1 MKEITVRDFF
11 DAKKKD
17 MALSLVTEPDTL
29 GKKIVSPHVNR
40 PGLAL
45 SGYLEVFAAE
55 RIQVF
60 GETEVRYLQTLREEI
75 LDQRMRDIFKTEI
88 PCIIVSKGL
97 TLPPNLEYM
106 ANDLNIAILSSR
118 LSTINLIQ
126 HLSRYLQ
133 DIFALEKTIH
143 ATLVNVFGM
152 GILLTGKSGIGKS
165 ECALDLVHRGH
176 SLVGD
181 DLITLRYLD
190 NQLIGRSG
198 REFGHFME
206 IRGVGF
212 VNVEKM
218 FGIERVR
225 RQETIDMQIEL
236 MPWQENM
243 DYERIGLA
251 NNYAEHLG
259 VKIPII
265 YLPVSPGKNVS
276 VIVEVAAMNMI
287 LKGIGYDAA
296 EDFNHKIQE
305 EIRKKS
311 ILRNLDLKEAPDE
324 EKNGKDRK

>member
-1 MKEITVRDFF
+1 MKDITVREFF

-17 MALSLVTEPDTL
+17 LALALVTEPDTL
-29 GKKIVSPHVNR
+29 SKKIASPHVNR

-45 SGYLEVFAAE
+45 AGFLEVFSSE

-60 GETEVRYLQTLREEI
+60 GETEVRFLQSLKEEDLVFRI
-75 LDQRMRDIFKTEI
+75 RDMFKTDI
-88 PCIIVSKGL
+88 PCIIVTKGL
-97 TLPPNLEYM
+97 TLPPVIEFL
-106 ANDLNIAILSSR
+106 ANDLNIALLSSR

-126 HLSRYLQ
+126 QLTRYLQ
-133 DIFALEKTIH
+133 DYFALEKTIH
-143 ATLVNVFGM
+143 ATLVDVFGL

-190 NQLIGRSG
+190 DQLIGRSG
-198 REFGHFME
+198 REYGYFME

-212 VNVEKM
+212 VNAERM
-218 FGIERVR
+218 FGIERTR
-225 RQETIDMQIEL
+225 KQKTIDIQIEL

-259 VKIPII
+259 VKLPII

-287 LKGIGYDAA
+287 LKGVGYDAA
-296 EDFNHKIQE
+296 EDFNQKIHE
-305 EIRKKS
+305 EIRRKTLQKK
-311 ILRNLDLKEAPDE
+311 IEDDA
-324 EKNGKDRK
+324 KNSDRDQ

>member
-1 MKEITVRDFF
+1 MKEITVREFF

-17 MALSLVTEPDTL
+17 LALSLVTEPETL
-29 GKKIVSPHVNR
+29 AKKVNSPHVNR

-45 SGYLEVFAAE
+45 AGYLEVFSAE

-60 GETEVRYLQTLREEI
+60 GETEVRYLQSLKEDDLVARV
-75 LDQRMRDIFKTEI
+75 RDMFKTDI
-88 PCIIVSKGL
+88 PCIIITKGL
-97 TLPPNLEYM
+97 TLPPVIEYL
-106 ANDLNIAILSSR
+106 ANDLNIAMLSSR

-133 DIFALEKTIH
+133 DLFALEKTIH
-143 ATLVNVFGM
+143 ATLVDVFGL
-152 GILLTGKSGIGKS
+152 GIMLTGKSGIGKS

-181 DLITLRYLD
+181 DLISLRYLD
-190 NQLIGRSG
+190 DQLYGRPG

-212 VNVEKM
+212 VNVERM
-218 FGIERVR
+218 FGIERTR
-225 RQETIDMQIEL
+225 RQKSIDLQIEL

-251 NNYAEHLG
+251 NSYAEHLG

-287 LKGIGYDAA
+287 LKGVGYDAA
-296 EDFNHKIQE
+296 EDFNRKVHD
-305 EIRKKS
+305 EIRKKTMQKK
-311 ILRNLDLKEAPDE
+311 IEDD
-324 EKNGKDRK
+324 EKNSDSNE

>member
-1 MKEITVRDFF
+1 MKEITVREFF

-17 MALSLVTEPDTL
+17 LALSLVTEPETL
-29 GKKIVSPHVNR
+29 SKKVNSPHVNR

-45 SGYLEVFAAE
+45 AGYLEVFSAE

-60 GETEVRYLQTLREEI
+60 GETEVRFLQSLKEEELVVRI
-75 LDQRMRDIFKTEI
+75 RDMFKMDI
-88 PCIIVSKGL
+88 PCIIITKGL
-97 TLPPNLEYM
+97 TLPPVIEYL
-106 ANDLNIAILSSR
+106 ANDLNIALLSSR

-126 HLSRYLQ
+126 HLSRYLL

-143 ATLVNVFGM
+143 ATLVDVFGL

-165 ECALDLVHRGH
+165 ECPLDLVHRGH

-190 NQLIGRSG
+190 DQLFGRPG

-212 VNVEKM
+212 VNVERM
-218 FGIERVR
+218 FGIERTR
-225 RQETIDMQIEL
+225 RQKTIDLQIEL
-236 MPWQENM
+236 IPWQENM
-243 DYERIGLA
+243 DYERIGLT
-251 NNYAEHLG
+251 NSFAEHLG

-276 VIVEVAAMNMI
+276 VIVEVAAMNGI
-287 LKGIGYDAA
+287 LKGVGYDAA
-296 EDFNHKIQE
+296 EDFNRKVHE
-305 EIRKKS
+305 EIRKKTLQKK
-311 ILRNLDLKEAPDE
+311 IEDDAKES
-324 EKNGKDRK
+324 DRDK

>member
-17 MALSLVTEPDTL
+17 LALSLITEPETL
-29 GKKIVSPHVNR
+29 NKKLASPHVNR

-45 SGYLEVFAAE
+45 AGFLEVFSSD

-60 GETEVRYLQTLREEI
+60 GETEVRYLQSLHEEELI
-75 LDQRMRDIFKTEI
+75 ARMRDVFKTDI
-88 PCIIVSKGL
+88 PCIIISKGL
-97 TLPPNLEYM
+97 TLPPVTEYI
-106 ANDLNIAILSSR
+106 ANDLNIALLSSR
-118 LSTINLIQ
+118 LSTINLIE
-126 HLSRYLQ
+126 HLSRYLH
-133 DIFALEKTIH
+133 DVFALEKTLH
-143 ATLVNVFGM
+143 ATLIDVFGL

-176 SLVGD
+176 SLIGD

-190 NQLIGRSG
+190 DQLFGKPGRD
-198 REFGHFME
+198 FGHFME

-212 VNVEKM
+212 VNAERM
-218 FGIERVR
+218 FGIERTR
-225 RQETIDMQIEL
+225 KQKSIDLQIEL

-287 LKGIGYDAA
+287 LKGVGYDAA
-296 EDFNHKIQE
+296 EDFNRRINE
-305 EIRKKS
+305 EIRMKTINKGM
-311 ILRNLDLKEAPDE
+311 EAKANE
-324 EKNGKDRK
+324 TNSGNSNK

>member
-1 MKEITVRDFF
+1 M
-11 DAKKKD
+11 
-17 MALSLVTEPDTL
+17 SLVTEPQTL
-29 GKKIVSPHVNR
+29 SKKINSPHVNR

-45 SGYLEVFAAE
+45 AGYLEVFSAE

-60 GETEVRYLQTLREEI
+60 GETEVRYLQSLKEEELILRT
-75 LDQRMRDIFKTEI
+75 RDMFKTDI
-88 PCIIVSKGL
+88 PCIIISKGL
-97 TLPPNLEYM
+97 TLPPVIEFL
-106 ANDLNIAILSSR
+106 ANDLNIAMLSSR

-143 ATLVNVFGM
+143 ATLVDVFGQ

-190 NQLIGRSG
+190 DQLIGRPG
-198 REFGHFME
+198 RAFGHFME

-212 VNVEKM
+212 VNVERM
-218 FGIERVR
+218 FGIERTR
-225 RQETIDMQIEL
+225 RQKTIDMQMEL

-243 DYERIGLA
+243 DYERIGLSDS
-251 NNYAEHLG
+251 YAEHLG

-287 LKGIGYDAA
+287 LKGVGYDAA
-296 EDFNHKIQE
+296 EDFNQKVHD
-305 EIRKKS
+305 EIRKKTMQKKLEDDAQDS
-311 ILRNLDLKEAPDE
+311 DSKE
-324 EKNGKDRK
+324 

>member
-17 MALSLVTEPDTL
+17 LALSLITEPETL
-29 GKKIVSPHVNR
+29 NKKLSSPHVNR

-45 SGYLEVFAAE
+45 AGFLEVFSAD

-60 GETEVRYLQTLREEI
+60 GETEVRYLQSLQEDELI
-75 LDQRMRDIFKTEI
+75 ARMRDVFKTDI

-97 TLPPNLEYM
+97 TLPPVTEYI
-106 ANDLNIAILSSR
+106 ANDLNIALLSSR
-118 LSTINLIQ
+118 LSTINLIE
-126 HLSRYLQ
+126 HLSRYLH
-133 DIFALEKTIH
+133 DVFALEKTLH
-143 ATLVNVFGM
+143 ATLIDVFGL

-176 SLVGD
+176 SLIGD

-190 NQLIGRSG
+190 DQLFGKPGRD
-198 REFGHFME
+198 FGHFME

-212 VNVEKM
+212 VNAERM
-218 FGIERVR
+218 FGIERTR
-225 RQETIDMQIEL
+225 KQKSIDLQIEL

-265 YLPVSPGKNVS
+265 FLPVSPGKNVS

-287 LKGIGYDAA
+287 LKGVGYDAA
-296 EDFNHKIQE
+296 EDFNRRVND
-305 EIRKKS
+305 EIRKKTMNKSFESNSNETDSSNS
-311 ILRNLDLKEAPDE
+311 IQ
-324 EKNGKDRK
+324 

>member
-17 MALSLVTEPDTL
+17 LALSLISEPETL
-29 GKKIVSPHVNR
+29 SKKINSPHVNR

-45 SGYLEVFAAE
+45 AGYFEVFSAE
-55 RIQVF
+55 RVQVF
-60 GETEVRYLQTLREEI
+60 GETEVRYLQSLREEE
-75 LDQRMRDIFKTEI
+75 LVARVRDMFKTDI
-88 PCIIVSKGL
+88 PCIIITKGL
-97 TLPPNLEYM
+97 TLPPVLEYL
-106 ANDLNIAILSSR
+106 ANDLNIALLSSR

-143 ATLVNVFGM
+143 ATLVDVFGL

-190 NQLIGRSG
+190 DQLFGRPG
-198 REFGHFME
+198 REFGYFME

-212 VNVEKM
+212 VNVERM
-218 FGIERVR
+218 FGIERTR
-225 RQETIDMQIEL
+225 RQKTIDLQIEL

-251 NNYAEHLG
+251 NSYAEHLG

-287 LKGIGYDAA
+287 LKGVGYDAA
-296 EDFNHKIQE
+296 EDFNQKVHD
-305 EIRKKS
+305 EIRKKTLQKKIENDTQDS
-311 ILRNLDLKEAPDE
+311 NRNE
-324 EKNGKDRK
+324 

>member
-11 DAKKKD
+11 DTKKKD
-17 MALSLVTEPDTL
+17 LALSLITEPETL
-29 GKKIVSPHVNR
+29 NKKLSSPHVNR

-45 SGYLEVFAAE
+45 AGYLEVFSAE
-55 RIQVF
+55 RVQVF
-60 GETEVRYLQTLREEI
+60 GETEVRYLQSLNEEELLSRI
-75 LDQRMRDIFKTEI
+75 RNMFKTEI

-97 TLPPNLEYM
+97 TLPPVVEYI
-106 ANDLNIAILSSR
+106 ANDLNIALLSSR
-118 LSTINLIQ
+118 ISTINLIE
-126 HLSRYLQ
+126 HISRYLHE
-133 DIFALEKTIH
+133 IFALEKTIH
-143 ATLVNVFGM
+143 ATLVDVFGL

-165 ECALDLVHRGH
+165 ECALDLVHRSH

-190 NQLIGRSG
+190 DQLFGRPG

-212 VNVEKM
+212 VNAERM
-218 FGIERVR
+218 FGIERTR
-225 RQETIDMQIEL
+225 KQKTIDLQIEL

-243 DYERIGLA
+243 DYERIGLV

-265 YLPVSPGKNVS
+265 FLPVSPGKNVS

-287 LKGIGYDAA
+287 LKGVGYDAA
-296 EDFNHKIQE
+296 EDFNRKIND
-305 EIRKKS
+305 EIRRKTRQKN
-311 ILRNLDLKEAPDE
+311 IDE
-324 EKNGKDRK
+324 TDSGNSNQ

>member
-17 MALSLVTEPDTL
+17 LALSLITEPETL
-29 GKKIVSPHVNR
+29 NKKLASPHVNR

-45 SGYLEVFAAE
+45 AGFLEVFSSD

-60 GETEVRYLQTLREEI
+60 GETEVRYLQSLHEEELI
-75 LDQRMRDIFKTEI
+75 ARMRDVFKTDI
-88 PCIIVSKGL
+88 PCIIISKGL
-97 TLPPNLEYM
+97 TLPPVTEYI
-106 ANDLNIAILSSR
+106 ANDLNIALFSSR
-118 LSTINLIQ
+118 LSTINLIE
-126 HLSRYLQ
+126 HLSRYLH
-133 DIFALEKTIH
+133 DVFALEKTLH
-143 ATLVNVFGM
+143 ATLIDVFGL

-176 SLVGD
+176 SLIGD

-190 NQLIGRSG
+190 DQLFGKPGRD
-198 REFGHFME
+198 FGHFME

-212 VNVEKM
+212 VNAERM
-218 FGIERVR
+218 FGIERTR
-225 RQETIDMQIEL
+225 KNKSIDLQIEL

-287 LKGIGYDAA
+287 LKGVGYDAA
-296 EDFNHKIQE
+296 EDFNRRVNE
-305 EIRKKS
+305 EIRMKTISKGM
-311 ILRNLDLKEAPDE
+311 EAKANE
-324 EKNGKDRK
+324 TNSSNSNK

>member
-1 MKEITVRDFF
+1 
-11 DAKKKD
+11 
-17 MALSLVTEPDTL
+17 
-29 GKKIVSPHVNR
+29 PHVNR

-45 SGYLEVFAAE
+45 AGYLEVFSAE

-60 GETEVRYLQTLREEI
+60 GETEVRYLQSLKEDDLVARV
-75 LDQRMRDIFKTEI
+75 RDMFKTDI
-88 PCIIVSKGL
+88 PCIIITKGL
-97 TLPPNLEYM
+97 TLPPVIEYL
-106 ANDLNIAILSSR
+106 ANDLNIAMLSSR

-133 DIFALEKTIH
+133 DLFALEKTIH
-143 ATLVNVFGM
+143 ATLVDVFGL
-152 GILLTGKSGIGKS
+152 GIMLTGKSGIGKS

-190 NQLIGRSG
+190 DQLYGRPG

-212 VNVEKM
+212 VNVERM
-218 FGIERVR
+218 FGIERTR
-225 RQETIDMQIEL
+225 RQKSIDLQIEL

-251 NNYAEHLG
+251 NSYAEHLG

-287 LKGIGYDAA
+287 LKGVGYDAA
-296 EDFNHKIQE
+296 EDFNRKVHD
-305 EIRKKS
+305 EIRKKTMQKK
-311 ILRNLDLKEAPDE
+311 IEDD
-324 EKNGKDRK
+324 EKNSDSNE

>member
-1 MKEITVRDFF
+1 MKEITVREFF

-17 MALSLVTEPDTL
+17 LALSLVTEPETL
-29 GKKIVSPHVNR
+29 AKKVNSPHVNR

-45 SGYLEVFAAE
+45 AGYLEVFSAE

-60 GETEVRYLQTLREEI
+60 GETEVRYLQSLKEDDLVARV
-75 LDQRMRDIFKTEI
+75 RDMFKTDI
-88 PCIIVSKGL
+88 PCIIITKGL
-97 TLPPNLEYM
+97 TLPPVIEYL
-106 ANDLNIAILSSR
+106 ANDLNIAMLSSR

-133 DIFALEKTIH
+133 DLFALEKTIH
-143 ATLVNVFGM
+143 ATLVDVFGL
-152 GILLTGKSGIGKS
+152 GIMLTGKSGIGKS

-190 NQLIGRSG
+190 DQLYGRPG

-212 VNVEKM
+212 VNVERM
-218 FGIERVR
+218 FGIERTR
-225 RQETIDMQIEL
+225 RQKSIDLQIEL

-251 NNYAEHLG
+251 NSYAEHLG

-287 LKGIGYDAA
+287 LKGVGYDAA
-296 EDFNHKIQE
+296 EDFNRKVHD
-305 EIRKKS
+305 EIRKKTMQKK
-311 ILRNLDLKEAPDE
+311 IEDD
-324 EKNGKDRK
+324 EKNSDSNE

>member
-17 MALSLVTEPDTL
+17 LALSLITEPETL
-29 GKKIVSPHVNR
+29 NKRLGSPHVNR

-45 SGYLEVFAAE
+45 AGFLEVFSSD

-60 GETEVRYLQTLREEI
+60 GETEVRYLQSLNEDELIARI
-75 LDQRMRDIFKTEI
+75 RDVFKTDI
-88 PCIIVSKGL
+88 PCIIISKGL
-97 TLPPNLEYM
+97 TLPPITEYI
-106 ANDLNIAILSSR
+106 ANDLNVALLSSR
-118 LSTINLIQ
+118 LSTINLIE
-126 HLSRYLQ
+126 HLSRYLH
-133 DIFALEKTIH
+133 DVFALEKTLH
-143 ATLVNVFGM
+143 ATLIDVFGL

-176 SLVGD
+176 SLIGD

-190 NQLIGRSG
+190 DQLFGKPGRD
-198 REFGHFME
+198 FGHFME

-212 VNVEKM
+212 VNAERM
-218 FGIERVR
+218 FGIERTR
-225 RQETIDMQIEL
+225 KQKSIDLQIEL

-287 LKGIGYDAA
+287 LKGVGYDAA
-296 EDFNHKIQE
+296 EDFNRRIND
-305 EIRKKS
+305 EIRKKT
-311 ILRNLDLKEAPDE
+311 LAKGMDGKVN
-324 EKNGKDRK
+324 EKDSSNGNQ

>member
-17 MALSLVTEPDTL
+17 LALSLVTEPDTL
-29 GKKIVSPHVNR
+29 SKKINSPHVNR

-45 SGYLEVFAAE
+45 AGYLEVFSAE

-60 GETEVRYLQTLREEI
+60 GETEIRYLQSLTEDALVA
-75 LDQRMRDIFKTEI
+75 RMRDMLQTDI
-88 PCIIVSKGL
+88 PCIIISKGL
-97 TLPPNLEYM
+97 TLPPVIEYL
-106 ANDLNIAILSSR
+106 ANDLNIAMLSSR

-126 HLSRYLQ
+126 HLTRYMQ

-143 ATLVNVFGM
+143 ATLVDVFGQ
-152 GILLTGKSGIGKS
+152 GILITGKSGIGKS

-190 NQLIGRSG
+190 DKLIGKPARD
-198 REFGHFME
+198 FGHFME

-212 VNVEKM
+212 INVERM
-218 FGIERVR
+218 FGIERTR
-225 RQETIDMQIEL
+225 RQKTIDMQMEL

-243 DYERIGLA
+243 DYERIGLT
-251 NNYAEHLG
+251 NTYAEHLG

-265 YLPVSPGKNVS
+265 YLPVSPGKSVS

-287 LKGIGYDAA
+287 LKNVGYDAA
-296 EDFNHKIQE
+296 EDFNRKIHE
-305 EIRKKS
+305 EIRKKTMQKKIEDDAQDS
-311 ILRNLDLKEAPDE
+311 ESSE
-324 EKNGKDRK
+324 

>member
-17 MALSLVTEPDTL
+17 LALSLITEPETL
-29 GKKIVSPHVNR
+29 NKRLGSPHVNR

-45 SGYLEVFAAE
+45 AGFLEVFSSD

-60 GETEVRYLQTLREEI
+60 GETEVRYLQSLNEDELIARI
-75 LDQRMRDIFKTEI
+75 RDVFKTDI
-88 PCIIVSKGL
+88 PCIIISKGL
-97 TLPPNLEYM
+97 TLPPVTEYI
-106 ANDLNIAILSSR
+106 ANDLNIALLSSR
-118 LSTINLIQ
+118 LSTINLIE
-126 HLSRYLQ
+126 HLSRYLH
-133 DIFALEKTIH
+133 DVFALEKTLH
-143 ATLVNVFGM
+143 ATLIDVFGL

-176 SLVGD
+176 SLIGD

-190 NQLIGRSG
+190 DQLFGKPGRD
-198 REFGHFME
+198 FGHFME

-212 VNVEKM
+212 VNAERM
-218 FGIERVR
+218 FGIERTR
-225 RQETIDMQIEL
+225 KQKTIDLQIEL

-287 LKGIGYDAA
+287 LKGVGYDAA
-296 EDFNHKIQE
+296 EDFNRRIND
-305 EIRKKS
+305 EIRKKT
-311 ILRNLDLKEAPDE
+311 LAKGMDGKVN
-324 EKNGKDRK
+324 EKDSSNGNQ

>member
-17 MALSLVTEPDTL
+17 LALSLITEPETL
-29 GKKIVSPHVNR
+29 NKKLASPHVNR

-45 SGYLEVFAAE
+45 AGFLEVFSSD

-60 GETEVRYLQTLREEI
+60 GETEVRYLQSLHEEELI
-75 LDQRMRDIFKTEI
+75 ARMRDVFKTDI
-88 PCIIVSKGL
+88 PCIIISKGL
-97 TLPPNLEYM
+97 TLPPVTEYI
-106 ANDLNIAILSSR
+106 ANDLNIALLSSR
-118 LSTINLIQ
+118 LSTINLIE
-126 HLSRYLQ
+126 HLSRYLH
-133 DIFALEKTIH
+133 DVFALEKTLH
-143 ATLVNVFGM
+143 ATLIDVFGL

-176 SLVGD
+176 SLIGD

-190 NQLIGRSG
+190 DQLFGKPGRD
-198 REFGHFME
+198 FGHFME

-212 VNVEKM
+212 VNAERM
-218 FGIERVR
+218 FGIERTR
-225 RQETIDMQIEL
+225 KQKSIDLQIEL

-287 LKGIGYDAA
+287 LKGVGYDAA
-296 EDFNHKIQE
+296 EDFNRRVNE
-305 EIRKKS
+305 EIRMKTINKGM
-311 ILRNLDLKEAPDE
+311 EAKANE
-324 EKNGKDRK
+324 TNSGNSNK

>member
-1 MKEITVRDFF
+1 MKEITVREFF

-17 MALSLVTEPDTL
+17 LALALITEPDTL
-29 GKKIVSPHVNR
+29 SKKIASPHVNR

-45 SGYLEVFAAE
+45 AGFLEVFSSE

-60 GETEVRYLQTLREEI
+60 GETEVRFLQSLKEEDLVSRI
-75 LDQRMRDIFKTEI
+75 RDMFKTDI
-88 PCIIVSKGL
+88 PCIIVTKGL
-97 TLPPNLEYM
+97 TLPPVIEFL
-106 ANDLNIAILSSR
+106 ANDLNIALLSSR

-126 HLSRYLQ
+126 QLTRYLQ
-133 DIFALEKTIH
+133 DYFALEKTIH
-143 ATLVNVFGM
+143 ATLVDVFGL

-190 NQLIGRSG
+190 DQLIGRSG
-198 REFGHFME
+198 REYGYFME

-212 VNVEKM
+212 VNAERM
-218 FGIERVR
+218 FGIERTR
-225 RQETIDMQIEL
+225 KQKTIDIQIEL

-259 VKIPII
+259 VKLPII

-287 LKGIGYDAA
+287 LKGVGYDAA
-296 EDFNHKIQE
+296 EDFNQKIHE
-305 EIRKKS
+305 EIRRKTLQKK
-311 ILRNLDLKEAPDE
+311 IEDDA
-324 EKNGKDRK
+324 KNSDRDQ